1 MIQAWNNSLILF
13 QKDQNKFEIINF
25 VNFFLLIYQVVNN
38 LLKARCYQEQTKSL
52 VRMDIHSD
60 LGEFQGEFG
69 GEGVVVIVK
78 GRYLY
83 SVFLN

>member
-52 VRMDIHSD
+52 VRMSIHSD
-60 LGEFQGEFG
+60 LVQGEFG
-69 GEGVVVIVK
+69 GG
-78 GRYLY
+78 GGCCY
-83 SVFLN
+83 S